1 MGKTLQEFLNQSVSL
16 REPTAEELEL
26 AALLNADV
34 ATAPVVL
41 PEGAFT
47 REEARAVAAQYTNV
61 GIENDQVTH
70 FQLVV
75 RDDEGMLKERVW
87 NFQKEGGAWMNRA
100 LAIYGF
106 RK

>member
-1 MGKTLQEFLNQSVSL
+1 VSL

-61 GIENDQVTH
+61 GIENDQVPSEKCTANNSA
-70 FQLVV
+70 
-75 RDDEGMLKERVW
+75 R
-87 NFQKEGGAWMNRA
+87 
-100 LAIYGF
+100 F
-106 RK
+106 RQQRQ

>member
-61 GIENDQVTH
+61 GIENDQKTH

-75 RDDEGMLKERVW
+75 RDEAGMLKDRVW
-87 NFQKEGGAWMNRA
+87 SFQEDAGAWINRTIA
-100 LAIYGF
+100 SYGI
-106 RK
+106 KK

>member
-41 PEGAFT
+41 PEGTFT
-47 REEARAVAAQYTNV
+47 REEARVVAAQYTNV
-61 GIENDQVTH
+61 GIENDQGTH

-75 RDDEGMLKERVW
+75 RDEDGILKDRVW
-87 NFQKEGGAWMNRA
+87 SFQEDAGAWINRA
-100 LAIYGF
+100 LAGYGI
-106 RK
+106 KK